1 MAKLPIVTYPAPVLA
16 QKTQPVA
23 EITPEISQLIA
34 DMIET
39 MYESDGVG
47 LAAPQ
52 VGKSIRLITLDET
65 GPKERKNPVV
75 LVNPEFVEQSGVK
88 ESEESCLSLPTFSCK
103 VKRYESVTVKGL
115 NEKGEAVEIQAEGL
129 LAVILQ
135 HEIDHLEGKTL
146 VDHASRLKRTMYD
159 SKVKKWRKD

>member
-1 MAKLPIVTYPAPVLA
+1 MAKLPIRTYPDPVLA
-16 QKTQPVA
+16 AVAAPVG
-23 EITPEISQLIA
+23 EITPEIAKLIE
-34 DMIET
+34 DMMQT

-52 VGKSIRLITLDET
+52 VGQSIRLITLDET
-65 GPKERKNPVV
+65 GPKERQKPMA
-75 LVNPEFVEQSGVK
+75 LINPEFVSCEGAK

-103 VKRYESVTVKGL
+103 VKRYECVTVKGR
-115 NEKGEAVEIQAEGL
+115 NEKGEDVEIKAEGL

-135 HEIDHLEGKTL
+135 HEMDHLDGKTL

-159 SKVKKWRKD
+159 TKVKKWRKD